1 MFVNRKK
8 ELEWLKQL
16 SLALQNKKG
25 INAALLGLR
34 RVGKTEL
41 ILEFRKQK
49 NSNSLI
55 MPYLNIQSSI
65 SSPKRFCLD
74 FMHALLEEIS
84 CFKNINITLKQTIE
98 EDLPVIAGRLGDK
111 FYNNVIRVIRSL
123 NKGEIEESI
132 RLVFKFPELAA
143 KELGIGILFFIDEFQ
158 ELDNLK
164 HYKVDPFSLMR
175 VVVEK
180 QSYTK
185 YVVAGSIVSFM
196 EDIFKDPNKPFF
208 NQFSLLTL
216 HPFNREDTIILAK
229 DLWNYDFIHVQDNAW
244 ARLYFLSGGHP
255 FYAVS
260 ICERAFFESKY
271 NDFKIDAALVE
282 YAFIKETLSH
292 EGKLNTLFEYIF
304 NHSLGNVERKG
315 SLKQP
320 LLVLADE
327 DSLTLAE
334 ISRALNKPSGHVS
347 NLMKS
352 LLKSDLIVRKDN
364 KYFFRDP
371 VLRFWLAKTSLGKK
385 PKISFDKKIIDNFI
399 TDLQERYLK
408 KSSEY
413 GKAKEFELYY
423 FVNENRGNDVCGV
436 KLPKFKKIIKN
447 YITPEGN
454 EIDLFAIND
463 EFWAFELK
471 WKNKKAGKKE
481 IEKFITKINAT
492 RYVYISKEG
501 FTDQA
506 YQYGRYNK
514 VVLWKGSDLFE

>member
-8 ELEWLKQL
+8 EMEWLKQL

-41 ILEFRKQK
+41 ILEFRRKK
-49 NSNSLI
+49 RSKSLI

-74 FMHALLEEIS
+74 FMLALLEEICS
-84 CFKNINITLKQTIE
+84 FKNIIITLKQTIE
-98 EDLPVIAGRLGDK
+98 EDLPVLAGRLGDK
-111 FYNNVIRVIRSL
+111 FYDNVTRVISSL

-132 RLVFKFPELAA
+132 RLIFKFPELAA
-143 KELGIGILFFIDEFQ
+143 KELGIGVLFFIDEFQ

-164 HYKVDPFSLMR
+164 HFKVDPFSLMR

-180 QSYTK
+180 QSQTK
-185 YVVAGSIVSFM
+185 YVVAGSLVSFM

-216 HPFNREDTIILAK
+216 HQFNKEDTLILAK
-229 DLWNYDFIHVQDNAW
+229 DLWNYDFIHVEDNAW
-244 ARLYFLSGGHP
+244 ARLFFLSGGHP
-255 FYAVS
+255 FYVVS

-282 YAFIKETLSH
+282 YAFVKETLSH

-304 NHSLGNVERKG
+304 NHSLGKVERKG

-327 DSLTLAE
+327 DNLTLAE
-334 ISRALNKPSGHVS
+334 ISRALNKPSGQVS

-352 LLKSDLIVRKDN
+352 LLKSDLILRKEN
-364 KYFFRDP
+364 HYFFRDP
-371 VLRFWLAKTSLGKK
+371 VLRFWLAKTSLGKT
-385 PKISFDKKIIDNFI
+385 PKISFDKEIIDRFV

-408 KSSEY
+408 KSGEY

-423 FVNENRGNDVCGV
+423 FINENQGNDICGV
-436 KLPKFKKIIKN
+436 RLPNFKKIIKN

-463 EFWAFELK
+463 ASWAFEIK
-471 WKNKKAGKKE
+471 WKNKKIGKKE
-481 IEKFITKINAT
+481 IAKFIAKINAA

-506 YQYGRYNK
+506 YQYGRDNK
-514 VVLWKGSDLFE
+514 VEMWKGSDLFM